1 MQKLCDL
8 GNKVPNIM
16 IDKTA
21 VIGKTFRLDNEWLN
35 LAHQLGLPDE
45 NYVYMLWL
53 WMEKAWTETLVREQ
67 DGGSQKLSI
76 LSQRGSASLKD
87 TITTMKLEVPLL
99 TLAEEFSSQTQ
110 GQSCLDIFQ

>member
-1 MQKLCDL
+1 MRALVI
-8 GNKVPNIM
+8 KV
-16 IDKTA
+16 KREYKKR
-21 VIGKTFRLDNEWLN
+21 IGSEW
-35 LAHQLGLPDE
+35 QLLFF
-45 NYVYMLWL
+45 YMLWL

-99 TLAEEFSSQTQ
+99 TLAEEFSS
-110 GQSCLDIFQ
+110 